1 MSEAAIFTEG
11 LSKSFGAQAAVRELS
26 LRIQPGAVYGFL
38 GRNGAGKTTTMRM
51 LLGLVRPTK
60 GSARVLGL
68 DPGRETELIRILE
81 RVAFVPQRKQ
91 LYGWATPAELRI
103 NPNTVARAY
112 QDLERD
118 GVTRSVPG
126 GGTFVADGLPGLLK
140 SEKVKRL
147 RPHARQLAVEGR
159 QLRLT
164 REETVKL
171 LEEELDKLGGQA

>member
-1 MSEAAIFTEG
+1 MILHLNPSSGVPVYLQLQAQVKQAVAAGALRTGEA
-11 LSKSFGAQAAVRELS
+11 LPS
-26 LRIQPGAVYGFL
+26 
-38 GRNGAGKTTTMRM
+38 MRK
-51 LLGLVRPTK
+51 L
-60 GSARVLGL
+60 A
-68 DPGRETELIRILE
+68 
-81 RVAFVPQRKQ
+81 
-91 LYGWATPAELRI
+91 AELRI

-126 GGTFVADGLPGLLK
+126 EGTFVGDGLPGLLK

-164 REETVKL
+164 REETLKL
-171 LEEELDKLGGQA
+171 LEEELDKLGSQA

>member
-1 MSEAAIFTEG
+1 
-11 LSKSFGAQAAVRELS
+11 
-26 LRIQPGAVYGFL
+26 
-38 GRNGAGKTTTMRM
+38 M
-51 LLGLVRPTK
+51 LLHLNPSSGVPVYLQ
-60 GSARVLGL
+60 
-68 DPGRETELIRILE
+68 LE
-81 RVAFVPQRKQ
+81 SQVKQAVAAGALRTGEALPSTRK
-91 LYGWATPAELRI
+91 LAAELRI

-126 GGTFVADGLPGLLK
+126 GGTFVAGGLPGLPGLLK

-164 REETVKL
+164 REQTLKL
-171 LEEELDKLGGQA
+171 LEEELDKLG